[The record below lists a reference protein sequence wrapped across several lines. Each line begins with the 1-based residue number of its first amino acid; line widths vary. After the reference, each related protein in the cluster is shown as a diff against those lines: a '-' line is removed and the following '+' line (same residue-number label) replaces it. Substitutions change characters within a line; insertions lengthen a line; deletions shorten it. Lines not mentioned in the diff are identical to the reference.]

1 MKYKFSVVFMCTL
14 ILFVVVV
21 LFALLNGK
29 LGISLAQLWH
39 KIATGHDNQIDAI
52 IDLRLPRIIVVI
64 CAGAALSVAGAYLQ
78 AVLKNPLADASIIG
92 VSSGALV
99 AKALVMTLMP
109 TLFFYMPIISFIGGL
124 LPFTL
129 LFYLQHRYQL
139 NPMRMLL
146 VGVSMYAML
155 NGMLEYLTAN
165 PAVRL
170 SAGLSLKVWKDAAQ
184 ISVTTCIGLILAITV
199 IFQANML
206 GFDDRQAHNLGFPI
220 QRYRMWIGLIAVF
233 LASSAVAVAGA
244 MAFVGLIVPHIA
256 RRLVG
261 SDYKKVVICCV
272 LFGAI
277 GVLLADT
284 LGRLMSRQFEVPA
297 HIITVIIGG
306 PYLIYLICK
315 GAYRNEYQQR

>member
-1 MKYKFSVVFMCTL
+1 MKYKFSYVFSCTL

-21 LFALLNGK
+21 LFALFNGK
-29 LGISLAQLWH
+29 LGISSAQFWH
-39 KIATGHDNQIDAI
+39 KITTGHDNQVDAI
-52 IDLRLPRIIVVI
+52 IDLRLPRIIVAI

-99 AKALVMTLMP
+99 AKALVMTFIP
-109 TLFFYMPIISFIGGL
+109 TLFFYMPVISFIGGL
-124 LPFTL
+124 LPFIL

-155 NGMLEYLTAN
+155 NGVLEYLTAN

-184 ISVTTCIGLILAITV
+184 ISVTTSIGLILAMTV
-199 IFQANML
+199 ILQANML
-206 GFDDRQAHNLGFPI
+206 GFDERQAHNLGFPI
-220 QRYRMWIGLIAVF
+220 QRYRMLIGLIAVF

-256 RRLVG
+256 RRLVS
-261 SDYKKVVICCV
+261 SDYRKVVVCCV

-277 GVLLADT
+277 AVLLADT

-306 PYLIYLICK
+306 PYLVYLICK
-315 GAYRNEYQQR
+315 GAYRSEYRQS

>member
-1 MKYKFSVVFMCTL
+1 M
-14 ILFVVVV
+14 
-21 LFALLNGK
+21 
-29 LGISLAQLWH
+29 
-39 KIATGHDNQIDAI
+39 
-52 IDLRLPRIIVVI
+52 
-64 CAGAALSVAGAYLQ
+64 
-78 AVLKNPLADASIIG
+78 LKNPLADASIIG

-99 AKALVMTLMP
+99 AKALVMTLVP
-109 TLFFYMPIISFIGGL
+109 TLFFYMPLISFIGGL

-256 RRLVG
+256 RRLGG

-277 GVLLADT
+277 AVLLADT

>member
-1 MKYKFSVVFMCTL
+1 MKYKFSYVFSCTL

-21 LFALLNGK
+21 LFALFNGK
-29 LGISLAQLWH
+29 LGISSAQFWH
-39 KIATGHDNQIDAI
+39 KITTGHDNQVDAI
-52 IDLRLPRIIVVI
+52 IDLRLPRIIVAI

-99 AKALVMTLMP
+99 AKALVMTFIP
-109 TLFFYMPIISFIGGL
+109 TLFFYMPVISFIGGL
-124 LPFTL
+124 LPFIL

-155 NGMLEYLTAN
+155 NGVLEYLTAN

-184 ISVTTCIGLILAITV
+184 ISVTTSIGLILAMTV
-199 IFQANML
+199 ILQANML

-220 QRYRMWIGLIAVF
+220 QRYRMLIGLIAVF

-261 SDYKKVVICCV
+261 SDYRKVVLCCV

-277 GVLLADT
+277 AVLLADT

-315 GAYRNEYQQR
+315 GAYRNEYRQS

>member
-1 MKYKFSVVFMCTL
+1 MKYKFSYVFSCTL

-21 LFALLNGK
+21 LFALFNGK
-29 LGISLAQLWH
+29 LGISSAQFWH
-39 KIATGHDNQIDAI
+39 KITTGHDNQVDAI
-52 IDLRLPRIIVVI
+52 IDLRLPRIIVAI

-109 TLFFYMPIISFIGGL
+109 TLFFYIPVISFIGGL
-124 LPFTL
+124 LPFIL

-155 NGMLEYLTAN
+155 NGVLEYLTAN

-184 ISVTTCIGLILAITV
+184 ISVTTSIGLILAMTV
-199 IFQANML
+199 ILQANML

-220 QRYRMWIGLIAVF
+220 QRYRMLIGLIAVF

-261 SDYKKVVICCV
+261 SDYRKVVLCCV

-277 GVLLADT
+277 AVLLADT

-315 GAYRNEYQQR
+315 GAYRNEYRQS

>member
-1 MKYKFSVVFMCTL
+1 MKYKFSYVFSCTL

-21 LFALLNGK
+21 LFALFNGK
-29 LGISLAQLWH
+29 LGISSAQFWH
-39 KIATGHDNQIDAI
+39 KITTGHDNQVDAI
-52 IDLRLPRIIVVI
+52 IDLRLPRIIVAI

-109 TLFFYMPIISFIGGL
+109 TLFFYIPVISFIGGL
-124 LPFTL
+124 LPFIL

-155 NGMLEYLTAN
+155 NGVLEYLTAN

-184 ISVTTCIGLILAITV
+184 ISVTTSIGLILAMTV
-199 IFQANML
+199 ILQANML

-220 QRYRMWIGLIAVF
+220 QRYRMLIGLIAVF

-261 SDYKKVVICCV
+261 SDYKKVVLCCV

-277 GVLLADT
+277 TVLLADT

-315 GAYRNEYQQR
+315 GAYRNEYRQS

>member
-1 MKYKFSVVFMCTL
+1 MKYKFNYVFISAL
-14 ILFVVVV
+14 LLFVVVV
-21 LFALLNGK
+21 LFALFNGK
-29 LGISLAQLWH
+29 LGISSAQFWH
-39 KIATGHDNQIDAI
+39 KITTGHDNQVDAI
-52 IDLRLPRIIVVI
+52 IDLRLPRIIVAI

-109 TLFFYMPIISFIGGL
+109 TLFFYMPVISFIGGL
-124 LPFTL
+124 LPFIL

-155 NGMLEYLTAN
+155 NGVLEYLTAN

-184 ISVTTCIGLILAITV
+184 ISVTTSIGLILAMTV
-199 IFQANML
+199 ILQANML

-220 QRYRMWIGLIAVF
+220 QRYRMLIGLIAVF

-261 SDYKKVVICCV
+261 SDYKKVILCCV

-277 GVLLADT
+277 AVLLADT

-315 GAYRNEYQQR
+315 GAYRNEYRQS

>member
-1 MKYKFSVVFMCTL
+1 MKYKFSYVFSCTL

-21 LFALLNGK
+21 LFALFNGK
-29 LGISLAQLWH
+29 LGISSAQFWH
-39 KIATGHDNQIDAI
+39 KITTGHDNQVDAI
-52 IDLRLPRIIVVI
+52 IDLRLPRIIVAI

-99 AKALVMTLMP
+99 AKALVMTFIP
-109 TLFFYMPIISFIGGL
+109 TLFFYMPVISFIGGL
-124 LPFTL
+124 LPFIL

-155 NGMLEYLTAN
+155 NGVLEYLTAN

-184 ISVTTCIGLILAITV
+184 ISVTTCIGLILAMTV
-199 IFQANML
+199 ILQANML

-220 QRYRMWIGLIAVF
+220 QRYRMLIGLIAVF

-261 SDYKKVVICCV
+261 SDYKKVVLCCV

-277 GVLLADT
+277 AVLLADT

-315 GAYRNEYQQR
+315 GAYRNEYRQS

>member
-1 MKYKFSVVFMCTL
+1 MKYKFSYVFSCTL

-21 LFALLNGK
+21 LFALFNGK
-29 LGISLAQLWH
+29 LGISSAQFWH
-39 KIATGHDNQIDAI
+39 KITTGHDNQVDAI
-52 IDLRLPRIIVVI
+52 IDLRLPRIIVAI

-99 AKALVMTLMP
+99 AKALVMTFIP
-109 TLFFYMPIISFIGGL
+109 TLFFYMPVISFIGGL
-124 LPFTL
+124 LPFIL

-155 NGMLEYLTAN
+155 NGVLEYLTAN

-170 SAGLSLKVWKDAAQ
+170 SAGLSLKVWKDATQ
-184 ISVTTCIGLILAITV
+184 ISVTTSIGLILAMTV
-199 IFQANML
+199 ILQANML
-206 GFDDRQAHNLGFPI
+206 EFDDRQAHNLGFPI
-220 QRYRMWIGLIAVF
+220 QRYRMLIGLIAVF

-261 SDYKKVVICCV
+261 SDYKKVVLCCV

-277 GVLLADT
+277 AVLLADT

-315 GAYRNEYQQR
+315 GAYRNEYRQS